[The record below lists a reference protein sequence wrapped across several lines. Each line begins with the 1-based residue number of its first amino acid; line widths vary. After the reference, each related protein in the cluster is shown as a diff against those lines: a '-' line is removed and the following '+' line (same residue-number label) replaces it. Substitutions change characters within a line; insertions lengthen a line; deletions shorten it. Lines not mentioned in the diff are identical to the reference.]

1 MSISNKI
8 LNITSIEDF
17 SQFMDPCDKELN
29 TITSK
34 PQILVPR
41 KIKFGSWNIDL
52 PIMEKKEEKDPKSI
66 RSQSSPKLSNIVQ
79 FSDSKFSN
87 NEILLNFEKFGL
99 LKEFKKNSTSKSKL
113 KRIDKKLNLNKISN
127 DIDTMQELNP
137 NSFQTPKQKSKVFKN
152 FFDNSFN
159 QKNAKK
165 RTQLNEDEKLKFYPK
180 IFPIQE
186 KKKPFF
192 KENLIRNVKF
202 GKKILHSQSMDLQE
216 KMLPVIPFCSIQS
229 IRSNESLNK
238 DSTPLQNSTPSFDIL
253 NKWEHLSSKN
263 IKVEFPTFSFEDFD
277 FPFKPKYGVL
287 EGSNKSMSTCKVKSS
302 QMESW
307 MQTSDNCQIMN
318 QNQVEYKMSTFN
330 FFADTTNEKEDDVK
344 NVIEGCGDFFD
355 QKKSRMNRSDGI
367 RHK

>member
-1 MSISNKI
+1 MSISNQI

-34 PQILVPR
+34 PQILVTR

-165 RTQLNEDEKLKFYPK
+165 RIQLNEDEKLKFYPK

-192 KENLIRNVKF
+192 
-202 GKKILHSQSMDLQE
+202 
-216 KMLPVIPFCSIQS
+216 
-229 IRSNESLNK
+229 
-238 DSTPLQNSTPSFDIL
+238 
-253 NKWEHLSSKN
+253 
-263 IKVEFPTFSFEDFD
+263 
-277 FPFKPKYGVL
+277 
-287 EGSNKSMSTCKVKSS
+287 
-302 QMESW
+302 
-307 MQTSDNCQIMN
+307 
-318 QNQVEYKMSTFN
+318 
-330 FFADTTNEKEDDVK
+330 
-344 NVIEGCGDFFD
+344 
-355 QKKSRMNRSDGI
+355 
-367 RHK
+367 